1 MDTLWF
7 ISLFGLII
15 LWLVIIFI
23 REYRSIKQTQR
34 MIERIEQD
42 YYNECLKHLNKD

>member
-7 ISLFGLII
+7 ISLIGLFII
-15 LWLVIIFI
+15 WIIIIFI
-23 REYRSIKQTQR
+23 RENRVIKQTQR
-34 MIERIEQD
+34 MIKQIEQD